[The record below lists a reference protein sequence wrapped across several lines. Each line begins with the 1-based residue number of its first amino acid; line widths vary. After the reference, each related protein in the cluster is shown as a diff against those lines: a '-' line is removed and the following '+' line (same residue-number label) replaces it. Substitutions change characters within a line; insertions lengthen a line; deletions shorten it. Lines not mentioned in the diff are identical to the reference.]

1 MTGPAMTTAAYK
13 SPIGLLEISATP
25 DAITSIL
32 FMNEESGQSYS
43 TNPYIENCI
52 KQLEEFFNGMRKEF
66 DLHLEPEGTEFQ
78 KKVWN
83 KLLEIPFGE
92 TISYLELSKSLGDEK
107 AIRAVA
113 NANGQN
119 NIPIVIPCHRVIGSD
134 GSLTGY
140 GGGLWREKWLLEH
153 EQKFSGAAH
162 QMNLF

>member
-1 MTGPAMTTAAYK
+1 MATAIYK
-13 SPIGLLEISATP
+13 SPLGLLEVSGTS
-25 DAITSIL
+25 DVITSICFL
-32 FMNEESGQSYS
+32 DEEPQKNYLTNSY
-43 TNPYIENCI
+43 IKNCI
-52 KQLEEFFNGMRKEF
+52 RQLEEYLNGSRKEF
-66 DLHLEPEGTEFQ
+66 DLRLEPEGTEFQ

-92 TISYLELSKSLGDEK
+92 TISYIELTRKLGDEK

-119 NIPIVIPCHRVIGSD
+119 KISIVIPCHRVIGSD

-140 GGGLWREKWLLEH
+140 GGGLWRKEWLLEH
-153 EQKFSGAAH
+153 EQKFSTAEH